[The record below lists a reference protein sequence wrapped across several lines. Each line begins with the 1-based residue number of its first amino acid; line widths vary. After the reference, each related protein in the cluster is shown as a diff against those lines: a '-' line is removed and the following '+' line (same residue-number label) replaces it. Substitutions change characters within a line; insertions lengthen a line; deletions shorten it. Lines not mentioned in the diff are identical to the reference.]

1 MVRRRV
7 IIAVAATTAAAAAIG
22 SGIEEQMV
30 NYVFTDEFNGPAGAP
45 PDPSKWNHET
55 GRWTDNN
62 ELETYTDS
70 TANAYLDGQGHLV
83 IKALKAAGG
92 HGGYTSGRASTHGL
106 Y

>member
-1 MVRRRV
+1 VSVIRRRTV
-7 IIAVAATTAAAAAIG
+7 IAAAAAIY
-22 SGIEEQMV
+22 SGIEKQLV
-30 NYVFTDEFNGPAGAP
+30 SYVFTDEFNGPAGSP

-83 IKALKAAGG
+83 IKASRRERIHDPQPGD
-92 HGGYTSGRASTHGL
+92 RR
-106 Y
+106 